1 MGTRMWRRK
10 NHTPISLVFV
20 STVFRAR
27 STLDPISPSISVTPF
42 KDMALGYR
50 DPIGLRDHEEE
61 NLDPE
66 NPASSFGELLFLL
79 RSRRRLSLRSL
90 AERAGVTA
98 SLISEFENARRPPPA
113 KPAVTRLAQ
122 ALELSPDD
130 TQRLAELALQERSGM
145 GLRVARSTPRH
156 VADLLRDIAGIGQQL
171 SPAHV
176 RSIRQSLEV
185 AMK

>member
-1 MGTRMWRRK
+1 MGTWTWRRK

-42 KDMALGYR
+42 KDMALGYHN
-50 DPIGLRDHEEE
+50 PIGLRDHEEE
-61 NLDPE
+61 NLDPK

-171 SPAHV
+171 SPSDV

>member
-1 MGTRMWRRK
+1 
-10 NHTPISLVFV
+10 
-20 STVFRAR
+20 
-27 STLDPISPSISVTPF
+27 
-42 KDMALGYR
+42 MALGYR

-61 NLDPE
+61 NLDPQ
-66 NPASSFGELLFLL
+66 NPACSFGELLFLL
-79 RSRRRLSLRSL
+79 RSKQRLSLRAL
-90 AERAGVTA
+90 GERAGVTA

-113 KPAVTRLAQ
+113 KPAVTQLAQ
-122 ALELSPDD
+122 ALELSPHD
-130 TQRLAELALQERSGM
+130 TQRLTELALQERSGM

-156 VADLLRDIAGIGQQL
+156 VADLLRDIACIGQQL

>member
-1 MGTRMWRRK
+1 
-10 NHTPISLVFV
+10 
-20 STVFRAR
+20 
-27 STLDPISPSISVTPF
+27 
-42 KDMALGYR
+42 MALGYR
-50 DPIGLRDHEEE
+50 VPIELRDHEEE
-61 NLDPE
+61 SLHPQKT
-66 NPASSFGELLFLL
+66 ACSFGELLFLL
-79 RSRRRLSLRSL
+79 RSKQRLSLRSL
-90 AERAGVTA
+90 GERAGVTA

-122 ALELSPDD
+122 ALELSQRD
-130 TQRLAELALQERSGM
+130 TLRLVELASQERSGM

-156 VADLLRDIAGIGQQL
+156 VAELLRDIACIGQQL

>member
-1 MGTRMWRRK
+1 MAAQK
-10 NHTPISLVFV
+10 PQANL
-20 STVFRAR
+20 
-27 STLDPISPSISVTPF
+27 LDFCIDSFPCEVYPRPTFPSISVKPF
-42 KDMALGYR
+42 KNMALGYR
-50 DPIGLRDHEEE
+50 DHSGLRDHEEE
-61 NLDPE
+61 NIAPQ
-66 NPASSFGELLFLL
+66 NPANSFGELLFQL
-79 RSRRRLSLRSL
+79 RSRQRLSLRSL
-90 AERAGVTA
+90 GERAGVTA

-122 ALELSPDD
+122 ALELSPRD
-130 TQRLAELALQERSGM
+130 TQRLAELASRERSGM

-156 VADLLRDIAGIGQQL
+156 VADLLRDIACIGQQL